1 MLATGASGLP
11 MESPAR
17 TEKLATRTAISAAS
31 GPLSAVPAISPR
43 DCRRGQRSGRVEL
56 WEQAA
61 ELMLRLIDQYDDQTI
76 FLWVLVEETGFPL
89 PLPGDIAMLMAGYR
103 AGQGKINVFWALALL
118 ELATLLG
125 GSILYWLG
133 ARGGRPLLYRYGRF
147 VRLDRAKLDRAE
159 RWLQGRQATAILLG
173 RIIPGLRNVTVLA
186 AGVFGVPYRTF
197 LPAFALGSFLYIAC
211 FFSLGMWVG
220 PQVVTALA
228 LPRLSLRLVAT
239 LVGVVALGGF
249 LVVMYR
255 RAEIPR
261 RLEREP
267 APQARRIETSA
278 LAGFLATIEMTLA
291 TNTLLYLL
299 GGLGLRTGTHPGGVS
314 RAGRAAC
321 WRPRPALHRAAA
333 GHRAVRWTGLGGRLF
348 LPGLAAAADS
358 AMAAGA
364 GLLLAPTG
372 VLSPGVHADARSWS
386 VRARARG
393 GAAAP
398 GGRGMPQRA
407 VRGGTGC
414 ILFVTARGQATA
426 GASRGSTVRHE
437 RRSSR
442 RPRGDDKIAG
452 LPGGYSVTSP
462 DMRLLDKLCD
472 RVSRCWAQ
480 R

>member
-1 MLATGASGLP
+1 M
-11 MESPAR
+11 
-17 TEKLATRTAISAAS
+17 
-31 GPLSAVPAISPR
+31 
-43 DCRRGQRSGRVEL
+43 EL

-61 ELMLRLIDQYDDQTI
+61 ELMLRLIDQYDDPTI
-76 FLWVLVEETGFPL
+76 FLWVLIEETGFPL

-103 AGQGKINVFWALALL
+103 AGQGKINAFWALALL

-249 LVVMYR
+249 LLMMYR

-299 GGLGLRTGTHPGGVS
+299 GGLGLRTPERALMEFLAQAAQHAGGPGLPFTVLLLAFVLFG
-314 RAGRAAC
+314 
-321 WRPRPALHRAAA
+321 
-333 GHRAVRWTGLGGRLF
+333 GLGWGVVYSYLASRLLRIPPWLRGLVF
-348 LPGLAAAADS
+348 SLLPLACSALVFMPMLGAGLFGLGL
-358 AMAAGA
+358 GA
-364 GLLLAPTG
+364 GLLPLVGEACRSALFGVGLAASYSLLR
-372 VLSPGVHADARSWS
+372 VARQ
-386 VRARARG
+386 RPARAV
-393 GAAAP
+393 AP
-398 GGRGMPQRA
+398 P
-407 VRGGTGC
+407 
-414 ILFVTARGQATA
+414 
-426 GASRGSTVRHE
+426 
-437 RRSSR
+437 
-442 RPRGDDKIAG
+442 
-452 LPGGYSVTSP
+452 
-462 DMRLLDKLCD
+462 
-472 RVSRCWAQ
+472 
-480 R
+480 